1 MGESSNGYDDLVEK
15 NNRKTIMIQNVTSKS
30 LETSETILSQ
40 KAWTR
45 LYGIYREDVKA
56 KQVSRHITE
65 IRLKIV
71 LPNEKILN
79 LDIDEYW
86 TVQEVL
92 DRLQQEL
99 EMKFFSDFGL
109 FERITESLEE
119 QMLVKTYSSSFRWIP
134 NDAVLIDEFINDY
147 ELRDKIA

>member
-1 MGESSNGYDDLVEK
+1 
-15 NNRKTIMIQNVTSKS
+15 MIQNVTTKS

-45 LYGIYREDVKA
+45 LYGIYREDIKA
-56 KQVSRHITE
+56 KEVSRHITE

-119 QMLVKTYSSSFRWIP
+119 
-134 NDAVLIDEFINDY
+134 
-147 ELRDKIA
+147 